1 MRRTLALSLLLL
13 ALPATASAAGGPVAG
28 LSAGGDGVTTPG
40 SPVRFVAVPSGRHQ
54 TVLLR
59 IWRANGRVVR
69 SRTLDGTW
77 IVPAVAGDATGTG
90 LSADGATLVLAQPR
104 LRYPIRRSRFQV
116 LDARTLRPQRQV
128 KLRGDFTL
136 DAVSPDAGLLYLVH
150 YPSADIT
157 HYVVRAYDMAARR
170 LRATPVVDPDEADEP
185 MRGSPLARVVSE
197 DGRWAY
203 TLYDGNGAHP
213 FVHALDTSSATAVCV
228 DLDQLG
234 GRDDLWSMRLR
245 TGANGAVVVQGDAG
259 PILTVDPHSFAVR
272 DATLSAPAPRP
283 ARDDGDGGISALA
296 IGAIAAALALV
307 AAAAMLARRGR
318 PRVGSA

>member
-1 MRRTLALSLLLL
+1 MTRSAVLTIALFALL
-13 ALPATASAAGGPVAG
+13 AVPAWGAGGPVAG
-28 LSAGGDGVTTPG
+28 YDSGGAGVTARG
-40 SPVRFVAVPSGRHQ
+40 LDVRYVTGKARGG
-54 TVLLR
+54 TVVMAIERRGGQVL
-59 IWRANGRVVR
+59 R
-69 SRTLDGTW
+69 SRYLRGSW
-77 IVPAVAGDATGTG
+77 FVPAAAYDGSTTGLAATGG
-90 LSADGATLVLAQPR
+90 TLVLTAERTAYPARHSEFLALETTR
-104 LRYPIRRSRFQV
+104 LRRVATI
-116 LDARTLRPQRQV
+116 D
-128 KLRGDFTL
+128 LRGDFSL
-136 DAVSPDAGLLYLVH
+136 DAVSPDGSRLYFIQVLSDTR
-150 YPSADIT
+150 YA
-157 HYVVRAYDMAARR
+157 VRAYDFARGR
-170 LRATPVVDPDEADEP
+170 LLADPVVDPAEPDEP
-185 MRGSPLARVVSE
+185 LRGGPVARALSR
-197 DGRWAY
+197 DARWAY

-296 IGAIAAALALV
+296 IGPIAAALALV
-307 AAAAMLARRGR
+307 AAVAMLARRGR